1 MIDTHAHIDSVQFDD
16 DRADVIKRA
25 KESGIEKII
34 VPAIQAST
42 FPNLFQIVNS
52 YDILYSGVGIHPHH
66 ALEFKEHI
74 DDIEY
79 YSKEAKVVAIGEIG
93 LDYYYDFAPKK
104 VQIDAFRQQ
113 LKIAKEKKLPVIV
126 HNRDSD
132 NDLIEC
138 LKKEQNGELNGVL
151 HCFSSGKEMLYKAFD
166 LGFYVSF
173 TGNITFNKNRLPEI
187 IEVTPLDRILLETD
201 SPYMTP
207 IPHRGKRNEPSFVKY
222 IAKKISE
229 IKSIDLEEV
238 KMKTTENAKKL
249 FKLSIIIL
257 LFIFQFTTYSQ
268 TPPKIVME
276 PQQYEVEEEY
286 NPYRKYIGI
295 SPVIGFNTIVYTY
308 TLPKNDYL
316 PSGEKDVSMEGI
328 LAYGG
333 SLSISP
339 LEFLVVEFTYLYSK
353 NEKFAREWDYT
364 INPNIHKFYEFSTHW
379 ISNPTGRISI
389 FGTLGYTII
398 DNKYGRDTTQAPGY
412 FESTVSGINVGIGA
426 YINIPTPYGLLV
438 PSFGWR
444 LNFELGTSE
453 SNYPHNYQGE
463 LVIIPTKVKTFF
475 SIPRLQL
482 IWFLPI
488 SW

>member
-1 MIDTHAHIDSVQFDD
+1 MIDTHAHIDSIQFDE
-16 DRADVIKRA
+16 DRFEVIKRA

-34 VPAIQAST
+34 VPAIQPETYAR
-42 FPNLFQIVNS
+42 LMEIVNS
-52 YDILYSGVGIHPHH
+52 NEILYCGIGIHPHH

-74 DDIEY
+74 NEIEN

-93 LDYYYDFAPKK
+93 LDYYYDFAPKR

-113 LKIAKEKKLPVIV
+113 LIMAKQKKLPVIV
-126 HNRDSD
+126 HNRKSD
-132 NDLIEC
+132 EDLINN
-138 LKKEQNGELNGVL
+138 LKIEQNGDLIGVL
-151 HCFSSGKEMLYKAFD
+151 HCFTSSKQMLYKTLD

-173 TGNITFNKNRLPEI
+173 TGNITFNKNNLHKVIKE
-187 IEVTPLDRILLETD
+187 TPLDRILLETD

-222 IAKKISE
+222 IAEKISE

-249 FKLSIIIL
+249 FKLLIITL
-257 LFIFQFTTYSQ
+257 FFIFNFTTYSQ

-276 PQQYEVEEEY
+276 PVVYEIEEEY
-286 NPYRKYIGI
+286 NPFRKYLGA
-295 SPVIGFNTIVYTY
+295 SFVLGFNTIVYTY
-308 TLPKNDYL
+308 TLSQNDYL

-333 SLSISP
+333 SLSVSP
-339 LEFLVVEFTYLYSK
+339 FDFLVVEFTYLYSK
-353 NEKFAREWDYT
+353 NEKFAREWDNT
-364 INPNIHKFYEFSTHW
+364 INPNYHSFYEISTHW
-379 ISNPTGRISI
+379 IANPTGRISI
-389 FGTLGYTII
+389 FGTIGYTVIS
-398 DNKYGRDTTQAPGY
+398 NKYGREIKISPG
-412 FESTVSGINVGIGA
+412 FVESTNSGINVGIGA
-426 YINIPTPYGLLV
+426 YINIPTPYGLIV

-444 LNFELGTSE
+444 LNFELGSSE
-453 SNYPHNYQGE
+453 TNYPYNHQGE
-463 LVIIPTKVKTFF
+463 LKLIQTSVKTFF
-475 SIPRLQL
+475 SIPRAQL